1 MTVRRVPAVLAVL
14 TAVLAVLLG
23 TAAPASAHAAL
34 LRTAPAEGSVVPA
47 APRQVR
53 LDFSEGVLLA
63 VDAVR
68 VLDPTGKRVDSGP
81 PQHADDNDS
90 TAVVTLRTGLSRGT
104 FTVAW
109 KAVSQDS
116 HPVAGA
122 FTFSV
127 GTPSAT
133 AVTLPGESDG
143 GGVAGVLYDIAR
155 YAAYAGFALLVGA
168 CAFFAV
174 CRPRGAPLRRLRGLA
189 AGGWA
194 VVVAA
199 TLALLLLRGPYVN
212 GDGLGDV
219 FDLAVVRNVLETR
232 PGTALVSRLL
242 LLAAAAVFLSVLF
255 GSYTRRDDP
264 AERVHR
270 AWGLAMGGG
279 VLAAG
284 LAATWAVSG
293 HASVGI
299 QPGVAMPVA
308 MTHLLAMGVWLGG
321 LVTLLA
327 TLHADTGPPAT
338 GTRGTAGAVEDAS
351 GIGPQ
356 AVRRFSRVAFTA
368 VVVLVATGVYQS
380 WRLLGSWNAL
390 VSTPYG
396 RLLLVKFGLVALL
409 VVLASVSRRWTAR
422 LAEPG
427 ATATLVPAAVP
438 STPETAPPTG
448 VSPSRTGSGD
458 RAPATLAAAS
468 TAASATSTAFPADP
482 RRVVQ
487 LARQQ
492 AARAAV
498 RARQARNA
506 DPARSGLRRSV
517 RAEAG
522 VAVVLL
528 AVTTV
533 LTATQPGRAV
543 QEQRAAGAAPATI
556 ARQRPVNLDI
566 GYDAGGPKGAGRVAL
581 RLDPARTG
589 RNSLHL
595 RITGTDGRPV
605 DVPQITMRM
614 SLEARNIGPLD
625 VPLRHF
631 DTGHWASTDVRVP
644 MAGDWQLTVT
654 VRTSDI
660 NQVTETRNAEIA
672 P

>member
-1 MTVRRVPAVLAVL
+1 MTVRRMPAVLAVL
-14 TAVLAVLLG
+14 TAVVAVLLG

-34 LRTAPAEGSVVPA
+34 LRTAPAEGSVVPS

-63 VDAVR
+63 ADAVR
-68 VLDPTGKRVDSGP
+68 VLDPAGKRVDDGP
-81 PQHADDNDS
+81 PQHAGDNDS
-90 TAVVTLRTGLSRGT
+90 TAVVTLRTGLSTGT

-133 AVTLPGESDG
+133 TVTLPGETG
-143 GGVAGVLYDIAR
+143 GGVAGALYGIAR

-174 CRPRGAPLRRLRGLA
+174 CRPRGVPLRRLRGLA
-189 AGGWA
+189 TGGWA

-212 GDGLGDV
+212 GDGLGDA
-219 FDLAVVRNVLETR
+219 FDLAVVRDVLETR

-242 LLAAAAVFLSVLF
+242 LLAASAVFLSLLF
-255 GSYTRRDDP
+255 GTYARRDTP
-264 AERVHR
+264 AERTGLP
-270 AWGLAMGGG
+270 WGLAMGGS

-284 LAATWAVSG
+284 LAATWAVSE
-293 HASVGI
+293 HASAGI

-308 MTHLLAMGVWLGG
+308 MVHLLAMGVWLGG

-327 TLHADTGPPAT
+327 TLHADAGSPAPR
-338 GTRGTAGAVEDAS
+338 TRGTAGAVEDAS

-356 AVRRFSRVAFTA
+356 AVRRFSRMAFTA

-380 WRLLGSWNAL
+380 WRALGSWDAL

-396 RLLLVKFGLVALL
+396 RLLLVKLGLVALL
-409 VVLASVSRRWTAR
+409 VALASVSRRWTGR
-422 LAEPG
+422 LAGP
-427 ATATLVPAAVP
+427 AAAAMRVPAPASP
-438 STPETAPPTG
+438 TPETAPPTG
-448 VSPSRTGSGD
+448 VSPSRSGSGN
-458 RAPATLAAAS
+458 RASAILPAASAAAS
-468 TAASATSTAFPADP
+468 TASPADP
-482 RRVVQ
+482 RRAVQ

-492 AARAAV
+492 TARATV

-517 RAEAG
+517 RTEAG

-543 QEQRAAGAAPATI
+543 QEQRAAGATPATA
-556 ARQRPVNLDI
+556 ARQQAANLDI
-566 GYDAGGPKGAGRVAL
+566 GYDAGGPKGAGRIAL
-581 RLDPARTG
+581 SLDPARTG
-589 RNSLHL
+589 RNAMHL
-595 RITGTDGRPV
+595 RVTGTDGRPV
-605 DVPQITMRM
+605 DVPQITVRM
-614 SLEARNIGPLD
+614 TLKARNIGPLD
-625 VPLRHF
+625 VPLRRL
-631 DTGHWASTDVRVP
+631 DTGHWASADVRVP
-644 MAGDWQLTVT
+644 MVGDWQLTVT
-654 VRTSDI
+654 VRTSAI